1 MSLMAPTTTEPI
13 PIGRVDEEGG
23 GGDDDS
29 DVDTAEFRA
38 LRSRLSR
45 LSVEGGG
52 GGDGLRSRGG
62 AVVERAGGGFRVGGG
77 VRERRGSCGGGGGSP
92 GGRALPPPQA
102 WLAVEDAGKMSY
114 GSDPEEQ
121 WTRVLQ
127 GGGYG
132 GGAAAAAA
140 QRQVQRRS
148 SFSVVR
154 RERAAREAW
163 LDRAWEMKKNWHER
177 NGGAPDADTPV
188 VVVVGKG
195 PPSSPSSNAAG
206 SVGGGGVAM
215 DMEEVRACRDL
226 GLELPSDC
234 TVEIQCYGLS
244 ATSSPTHTA
253 SATCSCCSS
262 AAASPSVSSPAAD
275 DPMDVKARLKVW
287 AQAVALA
294 STTHL
299 GS

>member
-1 MSLMAPTTTEPI
+1 MAPTTMTDQPL
-13 PIGRVDEEGG
+13 PIGEAAEEVVVLA
-23 GGDDDS
+23 GDDDS
-29 DVDTAEFRA
+29 DGESF
-38 LRSRLSR
+38 SREVRKRVSR

-52 GGDGLRSRGG
+52 GGLSSTAR
-62 AVVERAGGGFRVGGG
+62 GGG
-77 VRERRGSCGGGGGSP
+77 VRDRRGSGGGG
-92 GGRALPPPQA
+92 RVLPPPHA
-102 WLAVEDAGKMSY
+102 WLAVEETTKKSY

-121 WTRVLQ
+121 WMRVLQ
-127 GGGYG
+127 GGAYG
-132 GGAAAAAA
+132 GGVAAA

-163 LDRAWEMKKNWHER
+163 LDRAWEMKRSWHER

-188 VVVVGKG
+188 VVVVGKA
-195 PPSSPSSNAAG
+195 PPSSPSSHAAG

-244 ATSSPTHTA
+244 AASSPTHTA
-253 SATCSCCSS
+253 ASGSCSS
-262 AAASPSVSSPAAD
+262 GAASPASCSLSSPGAD

>member
-1 MSLMAPTTTEPI
+1 MALTTMEPL
-13 PIGRVDEEGG
+13 IGRVDDEEEEKDLVG
-23 GGDDDS
+23 DDS
-29 DVDTAEFRA
+29 DGGGEVGEVRK
-38 LRSRLSR
+38 RVSRLA
-45 LSVEGGG
+45 VEGGG
-52 GGDGLRSRGG
+52 ADVSKARGREQGAYRSG
-62 AVVERAGGGFRVGGG
+62 
-77 VRERRGSCGGGGGSP
+77 GGGGGSVWSMRQNEDVGVWGRRFSGP
-92 GGRALPPPQA
+92 VGGWTLPPPHA
-102 WLAVEDAGKMSY
+102 WLVVEDTKKSY
-114 GSDPEEQ
+114 ASDPEEQ
-121 WTRVLQ
+121 WMRVL
-127 GGGYG
+127 G
-132 GGAAAAAA
+132 GGAP
-140 QRQVQRRS
+140 QRPQRRS

-154 RERAAREAW
+154 REREAW
-163 LDRAWEMKKNWHER
+163 LDRAWEMKKSWHER

-195 PPSSPSSNAAG
+195 PPSSSSPPSQAAG

-244 ATSSPTHTA
+244 AGSGPTHTA
-253 SATCSCCSS
+253 SSDGD
-262 AAASPSVSSPAAD
+262 SPSAGTCFISSPGE

-287 AQAVALA
+287 AHAVALE